1 MAKSYKLLREKMS
14 DERRTKND
22 NNVQE
27 ILAHMDLQELRLR
40 LLKPVEGE
48 LPEAVVK
55 AMDAYDKA
63 WDARDK
69 AGAAYVKAMDAYS
82 KAMDAYDKAGAAC
95 DKALSDHADEINALH
110 AAECPDC
117 PWNGHTIFPKD
128 NNND

>member
-55 AMDAYDKA
+55 ARDAYDKA

-69 AGAAYVKAMDAYS
+69 AGAAYVKAMDAYT
-82 KAMDAYDKAGAAC
+82 KAMDAY